1 VTRLAA
7 ERATPLTAAEIA
19 ETALRHFDASPGE
32 PSIRALAADL
42 QVSPAAIYHHY
53 DSVAEIYQAA
63 VELAWD
69 EAITRSLDLLG
80 ALDAPGPTDVLVALG
95 IATRRTWLAHY
106 RLARHMAATPG
117 VTAFTTT
124 SLGYLSGVF
133 EQLDIDK
140 PLVPQ
145 AFHSYSSFMI
155 GAVLFAAGR
164 AAANESL
171 SRGPHLVPV
180 ASALAASGNR
190 SALASVMDVSDNDP
204 ELDEEFFAEG
214 LRRLLRGFER

>member
-1 VTRLAA
+1 LTRLAVD
-7 ERATPLTAAEIA
+7 RDTPMTATEIA
-19 ETALRHFDASPGE
+19 AACLRQFDEKPAD
-32 PSIRALAADL
+32 PSIRSLAAEL
-42 QVSPAAIYHHY
+42 QVSPTAIYHHY
-53 DSVAEIYQAA
+53 DSIAEVYQAA
-63 VELAWD
+63 VELGWA
-69 EAITRSLDLLG
+69 EAITATLE
-80 ALDAPGPTDVLVALG
+80 ALAEHRAPQPVDVLVAVG
-95 IATRRTWLAHY
+95 VGTRRTWLAHH

-117 VTAFTTT
+117 ATAFTTT
-124 SLGYLSGVF
+124 ALEYLSDVF

-140 PLVPQ
+140 ALVAQ

-180 ASALAASGNR
+180 ASALATAGTR
-190 SALASVMDVSDNDP
+190 SELATVMDVSDNDP